1 MPEMDCIRI
10 ERLRAHGII
19 GLNEWERK
27 QTQDVLI
34 TLALFMDLKEVA
46 AADGIE
52 KGVNYSEVCRRVLAH
67 VESAER
73 FTLETLAT
81 DVAGICLSF
90 EPVNR
95 VCVRVSKPAVD
106 KHAEA
111 IAVEIERD
119 RPSLT
124 TTALIGLASNVSA
137 ETNLRHAVERLGRV
151 GTVTAVSAVY
161 ESPGA
166 DRPQQTYLNA
176 VAKVQTVLPAA
187 EIQRQL
193 KLIEIGM
200 GRNADSKPTGHIRID
215 LDLCLLG
222 QQVIRAKD
230 VSVPDPDI
238 LAREYL
244 ARGCAE
250 LMPDAIYPET
260 NEPLVQIAK
269 RLTASTPSLKVRG
282 DLSL

>member
-1 MPEMDCIRI
+1 MDCIRI

-34 TLALFMDLKEVA
+34 TLALYLDLREVA
-46 AADGIE
+46 TADGIE

-67 VESAER
+67 VQASER

-90 EPVNR
+90 PPVDR
-95 VCVRVSKPAVD
+95 VAVRVSKPAVD

-124 TTALIGLASNVSA
+124 TSALIGLGSNVSA
-137 ETNLRHAVERLGRV
+137 STNLSHAVERLGRV
-151 GTVTAVSAVY
+151 GKVIATSSVY

-166 DRPQQTYLNA
+166 DHPQQTYLNA
-176 VAKVQTVLPAA
+176 VAKVETVLPAA

-200 GRNADSKPTGHIRID
+200 GRTADSKPAGHIPID

-222 QQVIRAKD
+222 RQVIRAKD

-238 LAREYL
+238 LCREYL

-260 NEPLVQIAK
+260 NEPLAEIAK
-269 RLTASTPSLKVRG
+269 RLTGSTPSLRVRS
-282 DLSL
+282 DLSLS